1 MHGGSSQ
8 TPLCKG
14 GVWEASSVTAPQC
27 WSSLTAQR
35 EEARKTFSCSL
46 SELKEGLFQSPPPPS
61 PPPTTLLTNQLCLP
75 SITLFSSFHHAL
87 KWAAAFFWPL
97 APLRSHYF
105 IELILEMTT
114 EEFHFNAMSSL
125 LAFYCFS
132 SATEQTPPPST
143 DFRGAL
149 WILKTLPLF
158 KFSLESTDVIKFNLN
173 CSDYVT
179 SVFI

>member
-75 SITLFSSFHHAL
+75 SISLFSSFHHAL

-97 APLRSHYF
+97 APLRSHY
-105 IELILEMTT
+105 ISLS
-114 EEFHFNAMSSL
+114 SSL
-125 LAFYCFS
+125 KWQQRS
-132 SATEQTPPPST
+132 SIST
-143 DFRGAL
+143 QCHLSLLSTVFHL
-149 WILKTLPLF
+149 QLNKLHPLPLI
-158 KFSLESTDVIKFNLN
+158 SGVLCGS
-173 CSDYVT
+173 
-179 SVFI
+179 